1 MADERPDGI
10 VPDDKD
16 WTWTL
21 ERECPD
27 CGFVAAAVGDAEIA
41 GLLTAFTDPWP
52 DVLVRADVRDRP
64 DPATWSPLEY
74 GAHVRDVCR
83 LFTQR
88 TDLMLEEDNPP
99 FANWDQ
105 DVTAIEDDYA
115 GQDPHAVAGEI
126 LAAGV
131 AWSSRY
137 AALTPAQWERRGVRS
152 NGSAFTVRTL
162 AQYGLHDLRHHL
174 WDVGVDLPTAR

>member
-1 MADERPDGI
+1 MADQQPGGITPDE
-10 VPDDKD
+10 KD

-21 ERECPD
+21 DRACPD
-27 CGFVAAAVGDAEIA
+27 CGFVAAAVADDDVAR
-41 GLLTAFTDPWP
+41 LLTAFTSPWP
-52 DVLVRADVRDRP
+52 TVLVRADVRDRP

-88 TDLMLEEDNPP
+88 TDLMLEQDNPS

-105 DVTAIEDDYA
+105 DATAIEDDYA
-115 GQDPHAVAGEI
+115 SQDPEEVAGEI

-131 AWSSRY
+131 AWASRY
-137 AALTPAQWERRGVRS
+137 AALTSGQWERAGVRS
-152 NGSAFTVRTL
+152 NGSPFTVRTL
-162 AQYGLHDLRHHL
+162 AQYGLHDLGHHL
-174 WDVGVDLPTAR
+174 WDVGVPLPGR